1 MNIDQIFQAVLTA
14 ILCGVGAAVWQASL
28 AIRVL
33 GRAFQDHEKLDDER
47 HRMLVYMFQGPM
59 GPMGPMGPTG
69 PTGITGPMG
78 PIPRV
83 A

>member
-1 MNIDQIFQAVLTA
+1 MNLDQIFQAVLTA

-59 GPMGPMGPTG
+59 GPTG
-69 PTGITGPMG
+69 PVGPIGLAGPMG

-83 A
+83 

>member
-1 MNIDQIFQAVLTA
+1 MNLDQIFQAVLTA

-47 HRMLVYMFQGPM
+47 HRMLVYMVQ
-59 GPMGPMGPTG
+59 GPMGPTG
-69 PTGITGPMG
+69 PTGPVGLAGPMG

-83 A
+83 